1 MELVTQAMVA
11 GISGGTLG
19 GIASFI
25 LLSYDSFKKI
35 PDTAPS
41 QDIAIRNQRI
51 YFFIFRMAFGAI
63 TGFIF
68 CFWLMDRYTTGEIT
82 ISKFFFY
89 SSLAGFTTNFLTI
102 LTEIL
107 NKMLK

>member
-1 MELVTQAMVA
+1 MELVTQAMAA
-11 GISGGTLG
+11 GILGGTLG

-25 LLSYDSFKKI
+25 LLSYDSFRKI

-41 QDIAIRNQRI
+41 QDVAIRNQRI
-51 YFFIFRMAFGAI
+51 YFFIFRMTFGAI

-68 CFWLMDRYTTGEIT
+68 SFWLMDRYATGEIT

-89 SSLAGFTTNFLTI
+89 SSLSGFTTNFLTI
-102 LTEIL
+102 LTGIL
-107 NKMLK
+107 KKIA